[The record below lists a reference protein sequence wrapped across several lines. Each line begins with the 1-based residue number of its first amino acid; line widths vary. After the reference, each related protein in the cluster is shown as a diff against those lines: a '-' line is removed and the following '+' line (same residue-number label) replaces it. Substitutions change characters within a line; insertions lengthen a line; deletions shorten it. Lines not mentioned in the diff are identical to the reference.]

1 MLIHYCYL
9 FQKNKPVESIS
20 TTTCIVS
27 STQIDPDDL
36 CFVVTLSGGQEPQT
50 LTFKMQASKRYVCHV
65 FYDRKG
71 YNWWDIILA
80 FCFENQLKVSQK
92 VITKLRFS
100 YFEKLILHEDQ
111 GKFTL
116 TGV

>member
-1 MLIHYCYL
+1 MLIHYCYW
-9 FQKNKPVESIS
+9 FQPVVKDIS

-27 STQIDPDDL
+27 STQTNPDDL
-36 CFVVTLSGGQEPQT
+36 CFVVTLNGGRKPQT
-50 LTFKMQASKRYVCHV
+50 LAFKRKASKRCVCQV

-92 VITKLRFS
+92 VITKLQFS
-100 YFEKLILHEDQ
+100 YIAPYITLILHARP
-111 GKFTL
+111 G
-116 TGV
+116 